1 MSRQYPTVRLDLVLV
16 QGLLWCSVMK
26 IKALALFVLSLS
38 FAACSSTDGGESV
51 DPGETLDLFACNV
64 PVDCVQNAGH
74 LGEGSTEEAI
84 RCGGELAASGE
95 AGAVLSTSQPGP
107 YPTEDE
113 SLVVIGADGTAYHQL
128 RSRCAAEGQCADQN
142 TTAWRRS
149 ALERCTI
156 DVDPEQIAGCGTTDG
171 TCAWFGQTKDC
182 APVADDWTC
191 ADLPK

>member
-1 MSRQYPTVRLDLVLV
+1 MRLDLVLV
-16 QGLLWCSVMK
+16 QDLLWRAAMK
-26 IKALALFVLSLS
+26 INKSLALFVLSLS
-38 FAACSSTDGGESV
+38 FAACSSTDDAGEGGSI
-51 DPGETLDLFACNV
+51 DPGEKLDLFACNV
-64 PVDCVQNAGH
+64 SVDCVQNAGH

-84 RCGGELAASGE
+84 RCGGELAASGQ

-113 SLVVIGADGTAYHQL
+113 LLVVIGADGTAYRQL
-128 RSRCAAEGQCADQN
+128 RARCSVEGACAEQN

-156 DVDPEQIAGCGTTDG
+156 EVDPEQIAGCGTPDG

-182 APVADDWTC
+182 APVAEDWTC
-191 ADLPK
+191 ADLPN

>member
-1 MSRQYPTVRLDLVLV
+1 V
-16 QGLLWCSVMK
+16 CSVVK
-26 IKALALFVLSLS
+26 IKTLALFVLSLS
-38 FAACSSTDGGESV
+38 FAACSSAVDEDGGGSG

-64 PVDCVQNAGH
+64 SVDCVQNVGH
-74 LGEGSTEEAI
+74 LGEGETNEAF

-95 AGAVLSTSQPGP
+95 AGAVLSMSQPGP

-113 SLVVIGADGTAYHQL
+113 YLVVIGADGTAYQQL
-128 RSRCAAEGQCADQN
+128 RARCMVEGACEGQN
-142 TTAWRRS
+142 TTAWRRT

-171 TCAWFGQTKDC
+171 TCAWYGQTKDC

-191 ADLPK
+191 GELPN

>member
-1 MSRQYPTVRLDLVLV
+1 VRLDLVLV
-16 QGLLWCSVMK
+16 QDLLWGSVVK
-26 IKALALFVLSLS
+26 IKTLALFVLSLS
-38 FAACSSTDGGESV
+38 FAACSSTADENEGGSG
-51 DPGETLDLFACNV
+51 DPGETLDLFACSV
-64 PVDCVQNAGH
+64 SVDCVQNVGH
-74 LGEGSTEEAI
+74 LGEGQTDEAI

-95 AGAVLSTSQPGP
+95 AGALLSTSQPGP

-113 SLVVIGADGTAYHQL
+113 LLVVIGADGTVYRQL
-128 RSRCAAEGQCADQN
+128 RSRCSVEGACENQN

-171 TCAWFGQTKDC
+171 TCAWYGQTKDC

-191 ADLPK
+191 DALPK